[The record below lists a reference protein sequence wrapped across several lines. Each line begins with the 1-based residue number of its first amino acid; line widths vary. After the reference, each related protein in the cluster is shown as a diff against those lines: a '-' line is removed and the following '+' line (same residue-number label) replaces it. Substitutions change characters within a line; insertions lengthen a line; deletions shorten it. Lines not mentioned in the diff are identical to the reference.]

1 MKKILL
7 TAAESSLRSSSYV
20 SPEAKVSEMHS
31 EGVLCMSAQELLQQ
45 QSFGH
50 QEWKTDDDLWS

>member
-31 EGVLCMSAQELLQQ
+31 EGVLCMSLLQQ
-45 QSFGH
+45 NTFSVEKWEEDEGFS
-50 QEWKTDDDLWS
+50 W